1 MSSTSPMS
9 SLYSAAMRQ
18 SMAAYNENV
27 ARTPG
32 PKCYD
37 SIDPFSPP
45 WAAHSAHSPQTNVT
59 LDSSSIL
66 SESMDQENR
75 APRPSFGSPAARRT
89 PTALGNGR
97 SPLSDVTNQ
106 HVFNTPDRTERIQVR
121 RVERGQRRTAG
132 QENPRTPSG
141 RSMASQNRTSGVRPM
156 RL

>member
-18 SMAAYNENV
+18 SMAAYNEN
-27 ARTPG
+27 AAGTPG
-32 PKCYD
+32 PKFYD
-37 SIDPFSPP
+37 NIDSLSPP
-45 WAAHSAHSPQTNVT
+45 WAAHAAHSPQANVT
-59 LDSSSIL
+59 LDSSIG
-66 SESMDQENR
+66 SMDQENR
-75 APRPSFGSPAARRT
+75 APRHSFGSPAARRT
-89 PTALGNGR
+89 PTVLTNGR

-141 RSMASQNRTSGVRPM
+141 RSSMPSQNRISGVRPI